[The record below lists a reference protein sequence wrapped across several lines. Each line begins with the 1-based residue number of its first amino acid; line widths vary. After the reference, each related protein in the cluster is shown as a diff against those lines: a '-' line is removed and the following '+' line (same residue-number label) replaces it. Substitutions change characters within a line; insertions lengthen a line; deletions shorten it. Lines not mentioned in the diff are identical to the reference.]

1 VQEVAPMLLT
11 IKLYTMNL
19 LTQNTKIKLTGTE
32 LKKKVF
38 NFSIPAFKTALGKIT
53 CPFADS
59 CVKFCYAQK
68 GNYKR
73 FPSVRN
79 SMEKKYTLTK
89 QDNFIQLMN
98 KEIVKK
104 KPDFIRVHDS
114 GDYYSPKYLNKW
126 LTIAIE
132 NPAVKFYS
140 YTNSIKFI
148 KDLKNIPINFDFIF
162 SDSGKQVNLIDK
174 NKDRH
179 TKIFKSSNE
188 LQKAGYTD
196 ASKIDLYSTKWYNK
210 TNKVGL
216 IFH

>member
-1 VQEVAPMLLT
+1 
-11 IKLYTMNL
+11 MNL
-19 LTQNTKIKLTGTE
+19 LTQNTKIKETGNF

-38 NFSIPAFKTALGKIT
+38 NFSIPAYKSETGKVT
-53 CPFADS
+53 CPFADK
-59 CVKFCYAQK
+59 CIKFCYAQK

-79 SMEKKYTLTK
+79 GMEKKYQLTK
-89 QDNFIQLMN
+89 QDNFVQLMN
-98 KEIVKK
+98 GEILKK

-114 GDYYSPKYLNKW
+114 GDYYSKTYLNKW
-126 LTIAIE
+126 LTIAKD
-132 NPAVKFYS
+132 NQKVKFYS

-148 KDLKNIPINFDFIF
+148 KELQEIPGNFDFIF

-174 NKDRH
+174 AKDRH
-179 TKIFKSSNE
+179 TKIFNSIESLNK
-188 LQKAGYTD
+188 LGYKN
-196 ASKIDLYSTKWYNK
+196 ASKIDLFATKWFNP

>member
-1 VQEVAPMLLT
+1 
-11 IKLYTMNL
+11 MNL
-19 LTQNTKIKLTGTE
+19 LTQNTKIKETGNF

-38 NFSIPAFKTALGKIT
+38 NFSIPAYKSETGKVT
-53 CPFADS
+53 CPFADK
-59 CVKFCYAQK
+59 CIKFCYAQK

-79 SMEKKYTLTK
+79 GMEKKYQLTK
-89 QDNFIQLMN
+89 QDNFVQLMN
-98 KEIVKK
+98 GEILKK

-114 GDYYSPKYLNKW
+114 GDCYSKTYLNKW
-126 LTIAIE
+126 LTIAKD
-132 NPAVKFYS
+132 NPKVKFYS

-148 KDLKNIPINFDFIF
+148 KELQEIPGNFDFIF

-174 NKDRH
+174 AKDRH
-179 TKIFKSSNE
+179 TKIFNSIESLNK
-188 LQKAGYTD
+188 LGYKN
-196 ASKIDLYSTKWYNK
+196 ASKIDLFATKWFNP

>member
-1 VQEVAPMLLT
+1 M
-11 IKLYTMNL
+11 KLNL
-19 LTQNTKIKLTGTE
+19 LTQNTKIKETSNALGV
-32 LKKKVF
+32 KVF
-38 NFSIPAFKTALGKIT
+38 NFSIPAYKSETGKVT
-53 CPFADS
+53 CPFADK
-59 CVKFCYAQK
+59 CIKFCYAQK

-79 SMEKKYTLTK
+79 GMEKKFSLTK
-89 QDNFIQLMN
+89 QDNFIELMN
-98 KEIVKK
+98 QEIKKK

-126 LTIAIE
+126 LTIAKD
-132 NPAVKFYS
+132 NPKVKFYS

-148 KDLKNIPINFDFIF
+148 KDLETIPQNFDFIF

-174 NKDRH
+174 TKDRH
-179 TKIFKSSNE
+179 TKIFNSIESLNK
-188 LQKAGYTD
+188 LGYKN
-196 ASKIDLYSTKWYNK
+196 ASKIDLYSTKWFNN

>member
-1 VQEVAPMLLT
+1 
-11 IKLYTMNL
+11 MNL
-19 LTQNTKIKLTGTE
+19 LTQNTKIKDTSKAMGV
-32 LKKKVF
+32 KVF
-38 NFSIPAFKTALGKIT
+38 NFSIPAYKSETGKVT

-59 CVKFCYAQK
+59 CIKFCYAQK

-79 SMEKKYTLTK
+79 GMEKKYQLTK
-89 QDNFIQLMN
+89 QDNFIELMN
-98 KEIVKK
+98 KEIIKK

-114 GDYYSPKYLNKW
+114 GDYYSKTYLNKW
-126 LTIAIE
+126 LTIAKE
-132 NPAVKFYS
+132 NPKVKFYS

-148 KDLKNIPINFDFIF
+148 KELKTIPNNFDFIF

-174 NKDRH
+174 TKDRH
-179 TKIFKSSNE
+179 TKIFNSIESLNK
-188 LQKAGYTD
+188 LGYTN
-196 ASKIDLYSTKWYNK
+196 ASKIDLNATKWYNN